1 MHQVLGCF
9 CSVETQIGKLNLQKP
24 CSEAEMELK
33 GEPWCQ
39 LLTVG
44 LTLSAPGAYYLLNSS
59 FFLNPRFSSQA
70 RRCHTAPRELPEHLE
85 LLRATLSPAA
95 PRVAEPCPYF
105 HVLYLFLPL
114 FRPSSAGP
122 PHTELRGTAARPLS
136 PLNCEGGGRARGL
149 RAL

>member
-70 RRCHTAPRELPEHLE
+70 RRCHTAPRELPEPSKP
-85 LLRATLSPAA
+85 LRATLSPAV
-95 PRVAEPCPYF
+95 PQVLEPCPYF
-105 HVLYLFLPL
+105 HVFYFFVPP
-114 FRPSSAGP
+114 FRPSSAGATT
-122 PHTELRGTAARPLS
+122 H
-136 PLNCEGGGRARGL
+136 RAPGHHSAPVTPVKL
-149 RAL
+149 